1 MIVTGGHLQVPACCL
16 SAAGN
21 AVSGKGRQRIM
32 TETKDYV
39 RKVQYYETD
48 RMGIVHHSNYIRWME
63 EARTDVLEQIGL
75 PYDKIESAGI
85 LIPVLGV
92 SCDYRISFRYSEVFR
107 VKVIPEKFNGIKM
120 SLRYEIYGQ
129 EDGKLHAAGETSH
142 CFLDRKMKPVH
153 MKRDYPE
160 IYSRLTEYMG
170 VKEEEESL

>member
-1 MIVTGGHLQVPACCL
+1 MLLILNGACT
-16 SAAGN
+16 N
-21 AVSGKGRQRIM
+21 
-32 TETKDYV
+32 
-39 RKVQYYETD
+39 
-48 RMGIVHHSNYIRWME
+48 SNIRE
-63 EARTDVLEQIGL
+63 DIGQI
-75 PYDKIESAGI
+75 
-85 LIPVLGV
+85 
-92 SCDYRISFRYSEVFR
+92 SEVFR

-142 CFLDRKMKPVH
+142 CFLDWKMKPVH

>member
-1 MIVTGGHLQVPACCL
+1 
-16 SAAGN
+16 
-21 AVSGKGRQRIM
+21 
-32 TETKDYV
+32 
-39 RKVQYYETD
+39 
-48 RMGIVHHSNYIRWME
+48 
-63 EARTDVLEQIGL
+63 
-75 PYDKIESAGI
+75 
-85 LIPVLGV
+85 
-92 SCDYRISFRYSEVFR
+92 
-107 VKVIPEKFNGIKM
+107 M

>member
-1 MIVTGGHLQVPACCL
+1 MPACCL
-16 SAAGN
+16 LTAGT
-21 AVSGKGRQRIM
+21 AVSGERKAGNMI
-32 TETKDYV
+32 ETKDYV

-48 RMGIVHHSNYIRWME
+48 RMGIAHHSNYIRWME
-63 EARTDVLEQIGL
+63 EARTDALDQIGL
-75 PYDKIESAGI
+75 PYDKIERAGI

-92 SCDYRISFRYSEVFR
+92 SCDYRISFRYSEGFR
-107 VKVIPEKFNGIKM
+107 VKVIPKKFNGIKM

-160 IYSRLTEYMG
+160 IYNRLAEYMG
-170 VKEEEESL
+170 EKEEEASL